1 MTEPAAPGGES
12 GATLDPPRD
21 SSESPI
27 GSTKATNAT
36 VQTRTDGSIVYG
48 SESTPSPRDESRRS
62 ATLLSS
68 ATLPSAPPGVPGFP
82 PVGGWDDAVEDE
94 GDEPPLTRRRREH
107 ERSTVGLR
115 SKSRDGRHARS
126 RSEHARDEGAEDWTA
141 SALFAPTKD
150 GENDRDGDRDRD
162 GDVDGVPKGVP
173 VFSALVAAR
182 EPRERGW
189 DPRLRFA
196 SESFGATSASERRK
210 SFSAGDLADLDRA
223 SVPA

>member
-1 MTEPAAPGGES
+1 MEPVAPGTES
-12 GATLDPPRD
+12 GTTLDPPRD

-27 GSTKATNAT
+27 GSAKVTNAT

-62 ATLLSS
+62 ATLPLS
-68 ATLPSAPPGVPGFP
+68 ATLPSAPPGVPGCP

-94 GDEPPLTRRRREH
+94 GDEPPLSRRRREH
-107 ERSTVGLR
+107 ERSTVNPR

-126 RSEHARDEGAEDWTA
+126 RSEHARDEGAEGWTT

-173 VFSALVAAR
+173 VCSALVAAR

-189 DPRLRFA
+189 DPRLRFE

>member
-1 MTEPAAPGGES
+1 MEPVAPGTES
-12 GATLDPPRD
+12 GTTLDPPRD

-27 GSTKATNAT
+27 GSAKVTNAT
-36 VQTRTDGSIVYG
+36 VQTRTDGPIVYG
-48 SESTPSPRDESRRS
+48 SESTPSPAGRLAAERDAPVERDASVRASRRPRF
-62 ATLLSS
+62 
-68 ATLPSAPPGVPGFP
+68 PSRRRMG
-82 PVGGWDDAVEDE
+82 
-94 GDEPPLTRRRREH
+94 RRRRGRGRRTAAFEK
-107 ERSTVGLR
+107 T
-115 SKSRDGRHARS
+115 SRTRTIDGEPAFEVARGETREES
-126 RSEHARDEGAEDWTA
+126 IRTRARRRRRGWTT

-173 VFSALVAAR
+173 VCSALVAAR

-189 DPRLRFA
+189 DPRLRFE